1 MKLNKKILIYGG
13 SSFIAQNIVSHFK
26 ALNYSVDAVVR
37 NKNFYKTNRY
47 SNMHIL
53 NQRKKDDLVRVYKN
67 NNYDIVIHAA
77 GTSTVYHGN
86 QNPDLDYKS
95 NVITTIKNYEALRD
109 SGCNSKFIY
118 LSSSAI
124 YGNSL
129 KDLKEDDV
137 ANPLSVYGKN
147 KLKAEGFLQNN
158 ASKDDIPLLIL
169 RIFSVYGEG
178 LKKQVMWDAVTKL
191 TTGNNSFKGTGA
203 EIRDFVSVA
212 DVIDFIDFAIKK
224 DKTGVFNVGTGKAT
238 TIMYLIKKIARFIE
252 YKDEILFDGNYNS
265 FIQQRVVAN
274 IEKARS
280 SGWESKYSIDD
291 ELEDYLKWIMQ
302 ELRIKK

>member
-1 MKLNKKILIYGG
+1 MKLNKKMLIYGG

-37 NKNFYKTNRY
+37 NKNFSKTNRY
-47 SNMHIL
+47 SNIHII
-53 NQRKKDDLVRVYKN
+53 NQGKKNDLVRVYKT

-86 QNPDLDYKS
+86 QNPDLDYES
-95 NVITTIKNYEALRD
+95 NVITTLKNYEALRD

-124 YGNSL
+124 YGNSQ

-147 KLKAEGFLQNN
+147 KLKAEGFLRNN

-191 TTGNNSFKGTGA
+191 ATGNNSFKGTGE
-203 EIRDFVSVA
+203 EIRDFISVA
-212 DVIDFIDFAIKK
+212 DVIDFIHFAIKK

-238 TIMYLIKKIARFIE
+238 TIRYLIKKIARFIE